1 MLVDSLPAFEPPGS
15 RETAMLVCQ
24 CNGVSDRA
32 IRKAVRKGAKSVSQ
46 VGSRTG
52 AATCCGGCLDS
63 VKAIIRSE
71 SGHSESKSAGQAVV
85 SLPIVSS

>member
-1 MLVDSLPAFEPPGS
+1 
-15 RETAMLVCQ
+15 MLVCQ

-32 IRKAVRKGAKSVSQ
+32 IRKAVRKGATSVSQ
-46 VGSRTG
+46 VGNRTG

-71 SGHSESKSAGQAVV
+71 SSRTENRSAAESVVHLPVV
-85 SLPIVSS
+85 SS

>member
-1 MLVDSLPAFEPPGS
+1 MDSLPAFDPPGS
-15 RETAMLVCQ
+15 PESAMLVCQ

-71 SGHSESKSAGQAVV
+71 SGRNESKSARQSAVALPVV
-85 SLPIVSS
+85 SS

>member
-1 MLVDSLPAFEPPGS
+1 M
-15 RETAMLVCQ
+15 MVCQ

-32 IRKAVRKGAKSVSQ
+32 IRKAVRKGASNASQ
-46 VGSRTG
+46 VGMRTG

-71 SGHSESKSAGQAVV
+71 SGRAQNRSDSTDIVRLPVV
-85 SLPIVSS
+85 SS

>member
-1 MLVDSLPAFEPPGS
+1 M
-15 RETAMLVCQ
+15 VCQ

-32 IRKAVRKGAKSVSQ
+32 IRKAVRKGASNVSQ
-46 VGSRTG
+46 VGMRTG

-71 SGHSESKSAGQAVV
+71 SGRAQNQSDPADIVR
-85 SLPIVSS
+85 LPVISS

>member
-1 MLVDSLPAFEPPGS
+1 M
-15 RETAMLVCQ
+15 MVCQ

-32 IRKAVRKGAKSVSQ
+32 IRKAVRKGASNVSQ
-46 VGSRTG
+46 VGMRTG

-71 SGHSESKSAGQAVV
+71 SGRAQNQSDPADIVR
-85 SLPIVSS
+85 LPVISS